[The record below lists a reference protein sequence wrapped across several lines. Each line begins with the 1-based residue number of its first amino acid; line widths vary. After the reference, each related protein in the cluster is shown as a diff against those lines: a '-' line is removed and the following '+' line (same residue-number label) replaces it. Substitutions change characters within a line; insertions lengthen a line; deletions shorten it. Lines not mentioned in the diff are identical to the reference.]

1 VENLNVSA
9 RHGLM
14 PYSRQTR
21 ATVSRLTPS
30 SRASRRVDQ
39 WVVQPGWGRV
49 ERDLEDLSPVSPA
62 HGLRP
67 TWPGPISEPSQP
79 AVHVA
84 AAAGDDSWA
93 RNAHTLGDLGVGH
106 TIGGQ
111 EQDAGPL
118 DEHGRQPAGPCPAA

>member
-1 VENLNVSA
+1 
-9 RHGLM
+9 M
-14 PYSRQTR
+14 
-21 ATVSRLTPS
+21 
-30 SRASRRVDQ
+30 
-39 WVVQPGWGRV
+39 
-49 ERDLEDLSPVSPA
+49 SPA

-67 TWPGPISEPSQP
+67 TRPGPISEPSQP

-84 AAAGDDSWA
+84 AAAGDDSWP

-118 DEHGRQPAGPCPAA
+118 DEHGWQPHGPCPAASLGQVVRSDRKRGGGRHGPCPTPRHTPNHFSDGALEVSGCPGGIPGNSNS